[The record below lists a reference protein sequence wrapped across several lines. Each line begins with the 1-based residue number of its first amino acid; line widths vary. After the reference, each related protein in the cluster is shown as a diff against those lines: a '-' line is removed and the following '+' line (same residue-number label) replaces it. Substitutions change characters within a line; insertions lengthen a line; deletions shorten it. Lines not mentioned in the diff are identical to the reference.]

1 MKRICSLFLTL
12 LMILALSVPAGA
24 VNNDIPSEKIID
36 GRSVYSYSMD
46 EIQDLLLDFFEE
58 NNISLEPGTRA
69 YYSYICEQLLG
80 NTDEELRS
88 SPYWK
93 LFHAYMAVY
102 KNEAELAYWT
112 DYNVSLLI
120 DDYTILS
127 ENPVQDFV
135 SDASFLTSTIGS
147 IRNEMLAMDA
157 VAESERE
164 SSGISP
170 LSSYSAS
177 DAIAYARE
185 YALDYNDNYESWTI
199 AQGGD
204 CANFASQCLYAGGKP
219 MNGTCSSSGRYTD
232 TTKWFHLQF
241 GTLIKSYGYTTTWI
255 NCGDFKRY
263 WQGKCSG
270 YYLKSSLPDLIE
282 TCSAGDIVQ
291 LCNEDTI
298 VPYHTII
305 ITYNN
310 GSTIKYCGHSN
321 DRLDEEGTATVL
333 EPTENDFLIF
343 KF

>member
-1 MKRICSLFLTL
+1 MKRICALFLTL
-12 LMILALSVPAGA
+12 LMILALSAPAGA

-36 GRSVYSYSMD
+36 GRSVYSYSMG
-46 EIQDLLLDFFEE
+46 EIQDLLLDFFEG

-112 DYNVSLLI
+112 DYHVSLLI

-127 ENPVQDFV
+127 ENTVQDFV
-135 SDASFLTSTIGS
+135 SDDSFLTSTIGS

-157 VAESERE
+157 VAASERE
-164 SSGISP
+164 TSGISP

-177 DAIAYARE
+177 AAIAYARE
-185 YALDYNDNYESWTI
+185 YALDYNGNYESWTI
-199 AQGGD
+199 ARGGD

-219 MNGTCSSSGRYTD
+219 MHGTCSSSGRYTD

-255 NCGDFKRY
+255 SCGDFKRY

-310 GSTIKYCGHSN
+310 GSTIKYCGHSY

-333 EPTENDFLIF
+333 KPTENDFLIF

>member
-69 YYSYICEQLLG
+69 Y
-80 NTDEELRS
+80 
-88 SPYWK
+88 
-93 LFHAYMAVY
+93 
-102 KNEAELAYWT
+102 
-112 DYNVSLLI
+112 
-120 DDYTILS
+120 
-127 ENPVQDFV
+127 
-135 SDASFLTSTIGS
+135 
-147 IRNEMLAMDA
+147 
-157 VAESERE
+157 
-164 SSGISP
+164 
-170 LSSYSAS
+170 
-177 DAIAYARE
+177 
-185 YALDYNDNYESWTI
+185 
-199 AQGGD
+199 
-204 CANFASQCLYAGGKP
+204 
-219 MNGTCSSSGRYTD
+219 
-232 TTKWFHLQF
+232 
-241 GTLIKSYGYTTTWI
+241 
-255 NCGDFKRY
+255 
-263 WQGKCSG
+263 
-270 YYLKSSLPDLIE
+270 LKSSLPDLIE

-310 GSTIKYCGHSN
+310 GSTIKYCGHSY
-321 DRLDEEGTATVL
+321 DRLDEEGTATFL